1 MSDNVIFFRPVE
13 KVGNVVDVLRS
24 CPFLNFPI
32 VDMDDNELLF
42 GTISSNV
49 ICALLKHR
57 SFGRAIAPGA
67 ARPDGV
73 LSQHMEVGEDTFV
86 PIAGW
91 EVVQDSYPK
100 YPSVS
105 DIRISNRERE
115 LWLDLRPYANRAPI
129 TVQEHASLSRT
140 YQVFRSLGLRFL
152 PVVNKR
158 NQVVGTITRSNICVH
173 GIDAAS
179 LKSKRS

>member
-13 KVGNVVDVLRS
+13 KVGTVVDVLKS

-32 VDMDDNELLF
+32 VDTEDSDLLY

-49 ICALLKHR
+49 LCALLKHR
-57 SFGRAIAPGA
+57 SFGRPVESGVHT
-67 ARPDGV
+67 DGV
-73 LSQHMEVGEDTFV
+73 LSQHMEMGDDTFV

-100 YPSVS
+100 YPSVE
-105 DIRISNRERE
+105 DIRISKRERD

-129 TVQEHASLSRT
+129 TVQETTSISVRFSQMDNAPVFSCSFSTSLSP
-140 YQVFRSLGLRFL
+140 YVLSE
-152 PVVNKR
+152 
-158 NQVVGTITRSNICVH
+158 NI
-173 GIDAAS
+173 
-179 LKSKRS
+179 